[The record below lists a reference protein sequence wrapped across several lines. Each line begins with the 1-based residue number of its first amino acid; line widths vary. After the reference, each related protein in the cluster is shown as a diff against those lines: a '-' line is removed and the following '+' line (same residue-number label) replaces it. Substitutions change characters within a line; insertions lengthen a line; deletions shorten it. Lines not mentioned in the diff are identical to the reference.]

1 MPIDRT
7 AAMKAFRAC
16 LTDEL
21 VIGGIGLASYDLF
34 LAGDR
39 PENFYTWGA
48 MGTPA
53 SIGLGLALAAPAK
66 RVIVLDGDGS
76 ILMNLGTLC
85 TIASKAPANLV
96 HVVWNNHAYGITGGQ
111 QTALSDRRTD
121 IAALGAAAG
130 IAKSVRVQ
138 SMGEWEDL
146 LPRLLQEP
154 GPWLVDVDCE
164 PTAKRKNP
172 RQALQD
178 RYLQKDPFI
187 ASAKTGQRWLTDAA
201 GHGK

>member
-1 MPIDRT
+1 MAVDRT
-7 AAMKAFRAC
+7 AAMQMLRAS

-21 VIGGIGLASYDLF
+21 VIGGIGIASYDLF

-53 SIGLGLALAAPAK
+53 SIGLGLALAAPRK

-85 TIASKAPANLV
+85 TIASKAPKNLV
-96 HVVWNNHAYGITGGQ
+96 HVVWNNQAYGITGGQ
-111 QTALSDRRTD
+111 PICIGPRIRA
-121 IAALGAAAG
+121 IGAAAG
-130 IAKSVRVQ
+130 IEKAVAVETLA
-138 SMGEWEDL
+138 EWEAL
-146 LPRLLQEP
+146 LPKLLHED
-154 GPWLVDVDCE
+154 GPWLVEVHSE
-164 PTAKRKNP
+164 RTPRRKNP

-178 RYLQKDPFI
+178 RYLQKDAFI
-187 ASAKTGQRWLTDAA
+187 AAARQGGRWS
-201 GHGK
+201 